1 MSSRFLSRQIN
12 IPALVRIV
20 GFLLLVEAA
29 FLIIPLVIC
38 IVYKEPDFKAF
49 LTAVATCGVVGMVCM
64 FFCRPRRRDLGKRE
78 GILLTAAV
86 WVIFSLFGMIPFM
99 LSESI
104 DLNFSEAFFESMS
117 GFTTTGVSVIS
128 EVESLPFG
136 IHFWRCLMQWIG
148 GMGIILFTVA
158 LLPMLN
164 SSGGMQMMNAE
175 MTGITHDK
183 ISPRVSQTAKRLW
196 TMYVLLTLALWGALW
211 IGPMDLFESLCHALS
226 TVSTGGFSTRG
237 DSIGAWNSVYVKI
250 VVMLFMFIG
259 GVNFGLMY
267 KAFSGHFRAVW
278 KNEIFRAYVRIVIF
292 IGIFFIIIVA
302 TRGFFSGIE
311 ELVIDPVFQVIST
324 ITSTGYTVGDFSL
337 WGNAVFPLL
346 FLLMFVGACAGSTS
360 GGAKIDR
367 MIYLWKNGK
376 NELNKTVHPNR
387 FYPLTV
393 NGRVCSPE
401 LMSKVFAFMFIYF
414 LLILVGAMILA
425 LTGIPISDSFFASFS
440 CLGNTGLGAG
450 VTDTSYDIISDG
462 GMWMLSA
469 LMLIGRLEIFTV
481 IVIFSK
487 GFWKK

>member
-1 MSSRFLSRQIN
+1 MTPRLSNKQIN

-29 FLIIPLVIC
+29 FLVLPLIIC
-38 IVYKEPDFKAF
+38 ILNDEPDSKAF
-49 LTAVATCGVVGMVCM
+49 LVAIASCVIAGS
-64 FFCRPRRRDLGKRE
+64 FFMSCRKPRQRDLGKRE
-78 GILLTAAV
+78 GLLLTALV
-86 WVIFSLFGMIPFM
+86 WVFFSLFGMIPFI
-99 LSESI
+99 LSDSTALDI
-104 DLNFSEAFFESMS
+104 SEAFFESMS
-117 GFTTTGVSVIS
+117 GFTTTGVSVIGD
-128 EVESLPFG
+128 VESLPMG
-136 IHFWRCLMQWIG
+136 IHFWRCLVQWIG

-196 TMYVLLTLALWGALW
+196 LMYTLLTLALWGALW
-211 IGPMDLFESLCHALS
+211 IGPMDLFESLCHSLS

-237 DSIGAWNSVYVKI
+237 DSIGAWDSVYVKI
-250 VVMLFMFIG
+250 VVILFMFIG

-267 KAFSGHFRAVW
+267 KAVSGHVRSLW
-278 KNEIFRAYVRIVIF
+278 RNEVFRAYVKIVVF
-292 IGIFFIIIVA
+292 ASLFLVIIVA
-302 TRGFFSGIE
+302 GGGLFSGFE
-311 ELVIDPVFQVIST
+311 EIVIDPVFQVVST

-346 FLLMFVGACAGSTS
+346 YMLMFMGACAGSTS

-393 NGRVCSPE
+393 NGKVCSPE
-401 LMSKVFAFMFIYF
+401 LLSKVFAFIVIYIG
-414 LLILVGAMILA
+414 LIFAGAIILA
-425 LTGIPISDSFFASFS
+425 LTGIPLGDSFFAVVS
-440 CLGNTGLGAG
+440 CFGNTGLGTGA
-450 VTDTSYDIISDG
+450 TSASYDVVSNG
-462 GMWMLSA
+462 GLLVLSF
-469 LMLIGRLEIFTV
+469 LMLVGRLEIFTV
-481 IVIFSK
+481 IVLFTK